1 MAGSVRERCSAGA
14 RSVQRPVHLFSPPRC
29 WHVPRPQAAPVFDKI
44 VFSKIKE
51 KLGGR
56 VKLVVSG
63 EQRPPARTGLAP
75 APATTVPAR
84 FP

>member
-1 MAGSVRERCSAGA
+1 MASLSAGSASTMREGRPPNLPSCGVRPA
-14 RSVQRPVHLFSPPRC
+14 L
-29 WHVPRPQAAPVFDKI
+29 QAAPVFDKI

-63 EQRPPARTGLAP
+63 EQQFAALGSSVRRGA
-75 APATTVPAR
+75 ATA
-84 FP
+84 